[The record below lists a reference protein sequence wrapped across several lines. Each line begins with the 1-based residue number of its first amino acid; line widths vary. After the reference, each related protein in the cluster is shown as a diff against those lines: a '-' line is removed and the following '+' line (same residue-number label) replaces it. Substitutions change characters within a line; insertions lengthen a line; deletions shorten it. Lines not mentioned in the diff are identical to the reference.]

1 MWRFVLE
8 CFLSGAGEGAMDE
21 ITGVKKSKNKT
32 KTTRA
37 QNKNVKQY
45 ELARQEKI
53 YASEETHQFSAG
65 GLGVG
70 GWREGSLRIRR
81 LIVGAGCSVKHFG

>member
-53 YASEETHQFSAG
+53 YASEETHQSF
-65 GLGVG
+65 LWGVG
-70 GWREGSLRIRR
+70 GGGVE
-81 LIVGAGCSVKHFG
+81 

>member
-8 CFLSGAGEGAMDE
+8 CFLSGAGEGARDE

-53 YASEETHQFSAG
+53 YASEETHQSF
-65 GLGVG
+65 LRGVG
-70 GWREGSLRIRR
+70 GGGVE
-81 LIVGAGCSVKHFG
+81 